1 MADRL
6 VSPNLMDIVEAV
18 DRIRASVIGLSLE
31 DFEKSWEKR
40 WLVERGVEVIS
51 EPAAAF
57 PMS

>member
-1 MADRL
+1 
-6 VSPNLMDIVEAV
+6 MDIVEAV
-18 DRIRASVIGLSLE
+18 DRIRTSLSDLSLE